1 MARNLKYQFKNAI
14 DKNFKEGMDKHS
26 LKRSEGL
33 GNGRIYSY
41 ADRKNLIDFSS
52 NFSNYMRVNFSDVK
66 MARDIKSEHIQKF
79 FNEKSKNCSKATMEQ
94 YRSKFSKLEKLVNKT
109 YNTNISYSKGYI
121 LPISRENT
129 EKIRNVSMSREEYSR
144 LQNVINNSI
153 SSARIGIELSARF
166 GLRVA
171 EVTKLQGRDIDLNK
185 GVIRVVDSKGSRS
198 RDIEIQRNDK
208 VFCEALKRNI
218 GDRQRIVPLR
228 ENSVNVFL
236 NRSLE
241 KCDLK
246 EKYSSAK
253 TGIHSIRKMAA
264 QDFYDKCR
272 EEGKSMKISL
282 QETSI
287 WLGHGR
293 DRMELMKEYIENI

>member
-52 NFSNYMRVNFSDVK
+52 NFSNYMRVNFSYVK
-66 MARDIKSEHIQKF
+66 MARDIKPEHIQKF
-79 FNEKSKNCSKATMEQ
+79 FNEKSKNCSKATIEQ

-121 LPISRENT
+121 LPISKENT

-144 LQNVINNSI
+144 LQNVINNST

-185 GVIRVVDSKGSRS
+185 GVLRVVDSKGARS
-198 RDIEIQRNDK
+198 RDITIQRNDK

-218 GDRQRIVPLR
+218 GDMQRVVPLR

-264 QDFYDKCR
+264 QDFYNKCR